1 MTTVI
6 DPTNDNVLN
15 TFNQYHDILMLRY
28 GDSDKERNLEHLA
41 ATLTQ
46 SHFMD
51 HIECQL
57 KELVHYEDLKN
68 IYPYH

>member
-1 MTTVI
+1 MTTII
-6 DPTNDNVLN
+6 DSNNDKVLN
-15 TFNQYHDILMLRY
+15 IYSQYHDILMLRY

-51 HIECQL
+51 HIGCQL
-57 KELVHYEDLKN
+57 KESVQVEVTNYEDLKT
-68 IYPYH
+68 